1 MMQYLKK
8 FTIILKNK
16 YVIITIIFLVWLII
30 FDQNNLI
37 SQIKLSQKFNEL
49 KQNKKYY
56 KEQIVNDTIELN
68 NLLTKPENLEKFARE
83 NYLMKRS
90 NEDIFIIIKDDSS
103 LVQP

>member
-1 MMQYLKK
+1 MQDLKK

>member
-1 MMQYLKK
+1 MMQDLKK

>member
-1 MMQYLKK
+1 MQYLKK